1 MMKGYL
7 LQSAV
12 RREYH
17 CYTWSSGRQKTC
29 AKRVRGERAKM
40 GRRVLVIA
48 AVLLVLGFA
57 YYGYTNYDAGRAG
70 SSGEV
75 YSNDPPTG
83 KAKPSAAATSGAAD
97 TKSTSPETIVYP
109 TEQSTNPSAATAA
122 SDGNSAPTGQTTRPI
137 ASGSGTPATGVP
149 ATDSISPNPPNGM
162 AFSGTGK
169 YQIYRQGNITW
180 RLDTSNG
187 RTCILFATEEEWKKP
202 QVLRAGCGE
211 R

>member
-1 MMKGYL
+1 M
-7 LQSAV
+7 A
-12 RREYH
+12 
-17 CYTWSSGRQKTC
+17 
-29 AKRVRGERAKM
+29 
-40 GRRVLVIA
+40 RRVLVMA

-83 KAKPSAAATSGAAD
+83 RGKTSTATIASGTAD
-97 TKSTSPETIVYP
+97 TKLTSPEAIVYP
-109 TEQSTNPSAATAA
+109 TAQ
-122 SDGNSAPTGQTTRPI
+122 SDGTSAPTGQTTRPT
-137 ASGSGTPATGVP
+137 ASGSGTAAADVP
-149 ATDSISPNPPNGM
+149 TIDSISPNPPNGM
-162 AFSGTGK
+162 VFSGTGK
-169 YQIYRQGNITW
+169 YQLYRQGNITW

-187 RTCILFATEEEWKKP
+187 HTCIIFATEEEWKKP

>member
-1 MMKGYL
+1 
-7 LQSAV
+7 
-12 RREYH
+12 
-17 CYTWSSGRQKTC
+17 
-29 AKRVRGERAKM
+29 M

-57 YYGYTNYDAGRAG
+57 YYGYTNYDAGRAA

-83 KAKPSAAATSGAAD
+83 RGKNNAATMASGTAD

-109 TEQSTNPSAATAA
+109 TAQ
-122 SDGNSAPTGQTTRPI
+122 SDGTSGPTGQTTKPT
-137 ASGSGTPATGVP
+137 ASGPGTVATDVP
-149 ATDSISPNPPNGM
+149 VTDSISANAPNGM
-162 AFSGTGK
+162 VFSGPGK
-169 YQIYRQGNITW
+169 YQLYRQGNITW
-180 RLDTSNG
+180 RLDTGNG
-187 RTCILFATEEEWKKP
+187 HTCIVFATEEEWKKP

>member
-1 MMKGYL
+1 
-7 LQSAV
+7 
-12 RREYH
+12 
-17 CYTWSSGRQKTC
+17 
-29 AKRVRGERAKM
+29 M

-83 KAKPSAAATSGAAD
+83 RGKTNAAPPSSGAAD
-97 TKSTSPETIVYP
+97 IRSTNPETIVYP
-109 TEQSTNPSAATAA
+109 TEQSTNPSASTAQ
-122 SDGNSAPTGQTTRPI
+122 SDGTSAPTGQTTRPTV
-137 ASGSGTPATGVP
+137 SGPRSTVTGVP

-162 AFSGTGK
+162 VFSGTGK
-169 YQIYRQGNITW
+169 YQLYRQGNITW

-187 RTCILFATEEEWKKP
+187 HTCIIFATEEEWKKP

-211 R
+211 H